1 MGLDGGCIGNSM
13 VETSRI
19 VNLFSGMCSIA
30 SLTEMD
36 KYVLVSHL
44 FDLKVLVII
53 EFLTLTPHVAIS
65 FNCSHCFTDMYCSFV
80 HIMNFCYIY
89 SYISYTIL

>member
-44 FDLKVLVII
+44 FDVKVLVII
-53 EFLTLTPHVAIS
+53 EFLTLTELLIVLYHL
-65 FNCSHCFTDMYCSFV
+65 NTDVTRCCKKIF
-80 HIMNFCYIY
+80 
-89 SYISYTIL
+89 

>member
-1 MGLDGGCIGNSM
+1 MGLAGGCIGNSM

-30 SLTEMD
+30 ALTEMD

-53 EFLTLTPHVAIS
+53 EFLTSTELLIVLYHLNTDLTRCCKKI
-65 FNCSHCFTDMYCSFV
+65 F
-80 HIMNFCYIY
+80 
-89 SYISYTIL
+89 